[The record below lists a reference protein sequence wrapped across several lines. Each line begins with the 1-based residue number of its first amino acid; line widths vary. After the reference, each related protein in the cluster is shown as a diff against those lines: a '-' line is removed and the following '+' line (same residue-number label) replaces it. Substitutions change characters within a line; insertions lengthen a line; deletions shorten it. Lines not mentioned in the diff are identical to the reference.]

1 MSSNEIKNIF
11 FKKYYKKI
19 AFSKENS
26 YYSMK
31 HLKKKVL
38 LLLLNKIIEIV
49 PDPCNAKEQYL
60 SFMRKKNRK

>member
-19 AFSKENS
+19 AFFKESS

-38 LLLLNKIIEIV
+38 LLLLNKIMEIV
-49 PDPCNAKEQYL
+49 PDPCNAKEQYI